1 RRPHR
6 HYRPLTSIWP
16 ARTTAAASKHPYC
29 LVHKGKPW
37 HAPLAPR
44 PSLCR
49 PAKSFPSPTSG
60 EARARVTSGTSS
72 GGPSV
77 PHRRTWARSTHVQRR
92 NRTRGIT
99 GRASETG
106 FGSKDHFG
114 N

>member
-49 PAKSFPSPTSG
+49 PAKSFPSPLPARRAHASLP
-60 EARARVTSGTSS
+60 ARAAAGQVCRIVAPGHGRTTYNAEIERGESPAVHLRQALVLKTTSE
-72 GGPSV
+72 
-77 PHRRTWARSTHVQRR
+77 
-92 NRTRGIT
+92 I
-99 GRASETG
+99 
-106 FGSKDHFG
+106 
-114 N
+114 